1 MPGAKYSQKMNIK
14 KLKPYTVECRVLYNR
29 SRDWSFRVL
38 LLSDLHVDNP
48 KCDRALLTRHLEEA
62 RKIGAPIMVFGDLFC
77 AMQGKYDK
85 RANKSALRPEHQVNN
100 YLDALVDTTAEY
112 FLPYKNL
119 VRFITPGNH
128 ETAILG
134 RHETDLTARLADKL
148 GCERGTYSGWVLWR
162 FEIDS
167 ETGGSVRTVP
177 MSYHHGY
184 GGGGPVT
191 KDVIQTNR
199 KAVYL
204 PDAKIV
210 VSGHT
215 HDRWIFPISRIRLRE
230 NGEQIAD
237 EQLHVKLGSYK
248 DEYTPGEGWAVEKGM
263 PPKPLGGAWLNFYY
277 HAENVYYSADFC
289 R

>member
-1 MPGAKYSQKMNIK
+1 MNIK
-14 KLKPYTVECRVLYNR
+14 KLKPYTLEVRVNYQYGE
-29 SRDWSFRVL
+29 WEQRVL
-38 LLSDLHVDNP
+38 LLSDLHIDNP
-48 KCDRALLTRHLEEA
+48 KCNRALLIRHLEQA
-62 RKIGAPIMVFGDLFC
+62 KAIGAPVMIFGDLFC

-100 YLDALVDTTAEY
+100 YLDALIKTTAD
-112 FLPYKNL
+112 FFAPYRGLIK
-119 VRFITPGNH
+119 FITPGNH

-134 RHETDLTARLADKL
+134 RHETDLTARLAEDL

-162 FEIDS
+162 FEYGK
-167 ETGGSVRTVP
+167 EYGGKIRTIP

-191 KDVIQTNR
+191 KDVIQTSR

-215 HDRWIFPISRIRLRE
+215 HDRWIFPISRARLKD
-230 NGEQIAD
+230 NGEQVAD
-237 EQLHVKLGSYK
+237 EQLHIKLGSYK
-248 DEYTPGEGWAVEKGM
+248 DEYTVAEGWAIEKGM
-263 PPKPLGGAWLNFYY
+263 PPKPLGGAWLVFRAVR
-277 HAENVYYSADFC
+277 HGIDYSAELC

>member
-1 MPGAKYSQKMNIK
+1 MEIK
-14 KLKPYTVECRVLYNR
+14 KIKTYTIEARIPYTR
-29 SRDWSFRVL
+29 SPDWNFRAL
-38 LLSDLHVDNP
+38 LLSDIHVDNP
-48 KCDRALLTRHLEEA
+48 KCDRDLLTRHLEQA

-100 YLDALVDTTAEY
+100 YLDALIDTTADFFEA
-112 FLPYKNL
+112 YKDL
-119 VRFITPGNH
+119 ICFITPGNH

-134 RHETDLTARLADKL
+134 RHETDLTARLAEKL

-162 FEIDS
+162 FEAETAS
-167 ETGGSVRTVP
+167 QTGGGVRTIP

-191 KDVIQTNR
+191 KDVIQTSR

-215 HDRWIFPISRIRLRE
+215 HDRWIFPISRIRLKE
-230 NGEQIAD
+230 NGEQVAD

-248 DEYTPGEGWAVEKGM
+248 DEYNPGEGWAVEKGM
-263 PPKPLGGAWLNFYY
+263 PPKPLGGVWLIFHY
-277 HAENVYYSADFC
+277 HAQDIHYSAEFC